1 MSCIENFNLKPTIV
15 AIYNAGVRVATKDN
29 SSSLEYLS
37 VLLGSECVVFL
48 SSVHIHCNREIGW
61 FSEHEPNKSLS
72 ATTILRG
79 TLWCTTH
86 L

>member
-48 SSVHIHCNREIGW
+48 SSVHIHCNR
-61 FSEHEPNKSLS
+61 
-72 ATTILRG
+72 A
-79 TLWCTTH
+79 
-86 L
+86 